1 MTPLE
6 AFDHVIALGEGII
19 EQQQQIIKYQSE
31 IIRRLEARISADAG
45 IQGVVD
51 ISVDRILK
59 GE

>member
-19 EQQQQIIKYQSE
+19 EQQQQIIEYQSE

-45 IQGVVD
+45 IQDVVD